1 MSRLALCV
9 LAMLILTIQ
18 PLYAQSRLVQRPHRE
33 LFHVVKVHTL
43 SAQTRDLAEKLEIL
57 PLLEELY
64 HKPVVSNERQAAL
77 RAKILETVL
86 EAYFDAAS
94 VQAEADREQ
103 GLLTAV
109 QDTLEQRRDRAIEYN
124 NATNFIASGTLN
136 TIGSILG
143 FTDDISPFPGNFNQ
157 MMSGVVSTGMS
168 TYSLKQQSGSK
179 TIREG
184 NPTVLAEL
192 FGRPTNA
199 ETTFP
204 ESVWRFLHSSLH
216 DSSGLTRAQALE
228 RNWIKRG
235 HLEPHNSKREKLKL
249 DIVCGVAVNSKVMT
263 LDDLSDQISMIDD
276 VSTVAE
282 LMTHHLRDILFS
294 IDSDVPLEEATGDE
308 VIDQPE
314 SQPEKPF
321 LELRKLDP
329 DS

>member
-1 MSRLALCV
+1 MSRFALCLLAL
-9 LAMLILTIQ
+9 LTLTVQ
-18 PLYAQSRLVQRPHRE
+18 PLRAQSRLAERPHRE

-57 PLLEELY
+57 PLLQELY
-64 HKPVVSNERQAAL
+64 KKPVASTERRAML
-77 RAKILETVL
+77 RSKILETVL

-103 GLLTAV
+103 GLLIAI
-109 QDTLEQRRDRAIEYN
+109 QDMLEQRRDRAIEYN
-124 NATNFIASGTLN
+124 NAINFIASGTLN

-143 FTDDISPFPGNFNQ
+143 FTDSISPFPGNFNQ

-179 TIREG
+179 AIREG
-184 NPTVLAEL
+184 SPTVLAEL
-192 FGRPTNA
+192 FGRPTNS
-199 ETTFP
+199 ETSFP
-204 ESVWRFLHSSLH
+204 ESVWRFMHSSLH
-216 DSSGLTRAQALE
+216 DSSGLTRAQAME
-228 RNWIKRG
+228 RNWIQRG

-249 DIVCGVAVNSKVMT
+249 DIVCGVAVNAKVMT
-263 LDDLSDQISMIDD
+263 LDDLADQISMIDD

-308 VIDQPE
+308 VLEDVTPQPD
-314 SQPEKPF
+314 KPF
-321 LELRKLDP
+321 LELKKLDP